1 MKKSDILKI
10 IKKEVQNGIDN
21 VEDLAFKLKIS
32 MEECAKL
39 LEEVGI
45 DILNESVNDELNEG
59 NLDTLDTKKQKVLN
73 YLKKETSINAI
84 AEDMNISVYEVSG
97 IMKK

>member
-1 MKKSDILKI
+1 MRKSDVLKI

-59 NLDTLDTKKQKVLN
+59 NLDTLDTKKQK
-73 YLKKETSINAI
+73 K
-84 AEDMNISVYEVSG
+84 
-97 IMKK
+97 